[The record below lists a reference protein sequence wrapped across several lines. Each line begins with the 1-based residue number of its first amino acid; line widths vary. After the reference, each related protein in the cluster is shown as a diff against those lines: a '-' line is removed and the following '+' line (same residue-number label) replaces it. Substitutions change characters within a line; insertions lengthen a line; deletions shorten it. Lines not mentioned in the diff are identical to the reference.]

1 MSAESTYLYPVLPT
15 TNQTQNKFF
24 SSDIPEIFF
33 FNEIVLWGTISQ
45 NKFTKLKTLIILLAI
60 KR

>member
-33 FNEIVLWGTISQ
+33 FNEIVRYNFS
-45 NKFTKLKTLIILLAI
+45 K
-60 KR
+60 